1 MKRVIRSTVVCTTL
15 LIIFTGC
22 GDAPATVESISNAK
36 SLSVTAQQESSMTKV
51 VALAN
56 GSAEIVSAL
65 GYRKILVGRDIA
77 TSSRDGV
84 VRHVGVGRV
93 QHQISRPIRV
103 LREHIVL
110 DIGSADVIDIK
121 RVSLEL

>member
-65 GYRKILVGRDIA
+65 G
-77 TSSRDGV
+77 
-84 VRHVGVGRV
+84 
-93 QHQISRPIRV
+93 
-103 LREHIVL
+103 
-110 DIGSADVIDIK
+110 
-121 RVSLEL
+121 